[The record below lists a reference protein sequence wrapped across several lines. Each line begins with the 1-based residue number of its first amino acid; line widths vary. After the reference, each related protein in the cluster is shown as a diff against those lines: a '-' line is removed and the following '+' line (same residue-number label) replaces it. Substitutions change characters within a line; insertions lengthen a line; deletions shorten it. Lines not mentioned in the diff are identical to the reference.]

1 MIGLLMVED
10 EPAIRQK
17 LVNNVAWNS
26 YGFEPVYSAANGLE
40 ALAVLEQHPEIQI
53 IVTDVQMPRMNG
65 IELIEAL
72 KERDYQQKI
81 VVISGYA
88 EFEYAR
94 KAVTLNVFDY
104 LLKPFASRRLLEV
117 LLRLKDE
124 LQQELEQHS
133 EIIRLR
139 EQLRANRA
147 VLQEKL
153 LMDLISGNYL
163 PADLPAQLD
172 FLGLQHFQNRSFQVL
187 VLEIPESRLDA
198 LAEEDKYLLNLQLF
212 NQVEQCFATAA
223 YPHLL
228 LNYRRNQV
236 VAIVF
241 DPDNNL
247 LSWLEKMI
255 NQIGPNLKQS
265 LAGGIGHVYRELTDL
280 AISYQEACSASQ
292 YRYLYGLNQVF
303 SIRDLNLDSPA
314 YHKIF
319 FQLHQN
325 PLFDNLKIGAE
336 NVIQKDL
343 HQFFLEMQQAQ
354 ISPELAKIVSSN
366 LVLLAYA
373 TLNESGYHSADVFG
387 GDFSILPAISR
398 TENIKEL
405 ESLLTDFFRQLN
417 AHIHQKRASVKQKL
431 ILEIQQYLDENYHD
445 EITLSEIAGRYQ
457 ISPSYLSLLFTEFA
471 GKKFVDYLTERR
483 IKKVQELLRNTELK
497 IYEIAN
503 AVGYND
509 SFYFSNCFKKIVG
522 ISPSEYREKVLNQ
535 TLS

>member
-17 LVNNVAWNS
+17 LVNNVTWAS

-40 ALAVLEQHPEIQI
+40 ALAVLETHPEIQI
-53 IVTDVQMPRMNG
+53 IVTDVQMPQMNG
-65 IELIEAL
+65 IELIEVM
-72 KERDYQQKI
+72 KERAYQSKI
-81 VVISGYA
+81 VVISGFA
-88 EFEYAR
+88 EFEYAQ
-94 KAVTLNVFDY
+94 KAIKLNVFDY

-117 LLRLKDE
+117 LLRLKNE
-124 LQQELEQHS
+124 LQVELEQRS
-133 EIIRLR
+133 ELSHLR

-147 VLQEKL
+147 VLREKL
-153 LMDLISGNYL
+153 LTDLISGNYL

-172 FLGLQHFQNRSFQVL
+172 FLGLQHFQNRPFQVL
-187 VLEIPESRLDA
+187 ALELPESQLGA

-212 NQVEQCFATAA
+212 NQVKQCFTTAV

-241 DPDNNL
+241 DPDTKL
-247 LSWLEKMI
+247 LSWLEELL
-255 NQIGPNLKQS
+255 NQIWPNLKQS
-265 LAGGIGHVYRELTDL
+265 LAGGIGHIYRELTDL
-280 AISYQEACSASQ
+280 AISYQEACSALQ

-303 SIRDLNLDSPA
+303 SIRDLNLDSPS

-325 PLFDNLKIGAE
+325 PLFDNLKIGADSA
-336 NVIQKDL
+336 IQQDL
-343 HQFFLEMQQAQ
+343 HHLFLEMQQAQ

-366 LVLLAYA
+366 LVLLAYT
-373 TLNESGYHSADVFG
+373 TLNESGYHSTDIFG
-387 GDFSILPAISR
+387 DSSVLPAISR
-398 TENIKEL
+398 TESINEL
-405 ESLLTDFFRQLN
+405 ESMLAHFFEQLN
-417 AHIHQKRASVKQKL
+417 THIHQRRASFKQKL
-431 ILEIQQYLDENYHD
+431 IHEIQQYLDENYHG
-445 EITLSEIAGRYQ
+445 EITLSQIAGQYQ

-483 IKKVQELLRNTELK
+483 MKKAQELLKHTELK

-509 SFYFSNCFKKIVG
+509 SFYFSNCFKKLLG
-522 ISPSEYREKVLNQ
+522 ISPSEYREKVRSQ
-535 TLS
+535 PLS